1 MKALNKSQVT
11 ALFEREAILMGTED
25 RVPEQ
30 RAIALFSKDAVEHAR
45 IMDRVCPGRYMNGYG
60 AGDYVLPTL
69 TYRGFQAAASFCNV
83 QAIRNEAEIRSTRE
97 WEKESIIRMLDCLDD
112 RKMEDTYHLL
122 LHLSADSEPKGE
134 ENIEE

>member
-30 RAIALFSKDAVEHAR
+30 RAIALFGKDAVAHAR
-45 IMDRVCPGRYMNGYG
+45 IMDRACPGRYMNGYG

-83 QAIRNEAEIRSTRE
+83 QAMRKEEETNEE
-97 WEKESIIRMLDCLDD
+97 
-112 RKMEDTYHLL
+112 
-122 LHLSADSEPKGE
+122 
-134 ENIEE
+134 